1 MTATQIPT
9 MIPTRLDIEAATD
22 ERLLIR
28 YHRHGDVHARDEII
42 RRMIP
47 LARRLAHRYR
57 AGASID
63 DMTQVAAVGLVK
75 AVDRFDPDRG
85 VPFVSYAIPK
95 IIGELKRHVRD
106 HAWAVHVP
114 RPLKDRAVSVERA
127 TRSLAA
133 GLGRSPS
140 IGELA
145 DELGLAPE
153 HIVDAI
159 AARRAIGS
167 ESLDTPRFNGED
179 GGIPF
184 AETFG
189 ADDVGLD
196 FDYAPG
202 VNRLLRAL
210 PPLERVILHL
220 RFAED
225 LTQAEIA
232 ERVGVSQMHVSRL
245 IRRSLDRL
253 RPAAERQAA

>member
-9 MIPTRLDIEAATD
+9 PIPTRLDIDAATD

-28 YHRHGDVHARDEII
+28 YHRFGDLRAREAII
-42 RRMIP
+42 QRMIP
-47 LARRLAHRYR
+47 LARRLAHRFR

-63 DMTQVAAVGLVK
+63 DMIQVAAVGLVK

-95 IIGELKRHVRD
+95 IVGELKRHVRD

-114 RPLKDRAVSVERA
+114 RPLKDRSVSVERA

-133 GLGRSPS
+133 ALGRPPS

-145 DELGLAPE
+145 AELGLEPE
-153 HIVDAI
+153 DVVDAI
-159 AARRAIGS
+159 AARRALGS
-167 ESLDTPRFNGED
+167 ESLDAPRFSGED
-179 GGIPF
+179 GETSF
-184 AETFG
+184 AEKFG
-189 ADDVGLD
+189 AEDAGFD

-210 PPLERVILHL
+210 PPLDRVVIHL

-232 ERVGVSQMHVSRL
+232 ERVGVSQMHVSRV